1 MASPGAAQRRA
12 AQRRAE
18 LWIRCARADGR
29 RRRRADADAPSTDTT
44 RRRRRRGEGESPR
57 PLAFASTPRKDAPT
71 QDPPRQLDPT
81 GLLEFLSAAPRP
93 RLDPDAHHRL
103 LACAE
108 HRGPAVLRRL
118 HAIDATRV
126 HQTRSWVVYFSILG
140 PFGPRSTGDVPRRR
154 LGLVSTTTKMVKCA
168 LGLCGP
174 VEGLPEG
181 SVHVEGERDFTGIK
195 K

>member
-71 QDPPRQLDPT
+71 QDPPRQLDPA

-126 HQTRSWVVYFSILG
+126 HQTRSWVVSFPILG
-140 PFGPRSTGDVPRRR
+140 PFGPSRATAMLRAGTRLRETGCIKSTSNPDGADSYRIW
-154 LGLVSTTTKMVKCA
+154 GW
-168 LGLCGP
+168 
-174 VEGLPEG
+174 
-181 SVHVEGERDFTGIK
+181 
-195 K
+195 